1 MFSSFPLLKLISG
14 KMHWRHLDLE
24 TFYWGMP
31 WIPLDFMH
39 YVLQSFFDFYNFV
52 WAFCCTFK
60 IVPTNSSQ
68 NKKVFSWL
76 GLVLDWSSK
85 KWGSW
90 INQGSIKSLDF
101 FITFIFCFIF
111 MATSQPEKIRGWR
124 CSMNIWE
131 RKWPR
136 SMPNAPEKRYCINI
150 WNAYLLF

>member
-101 FITFIFCFIF
+101 LL
-111 MATSQPEKIRGWR
+111 
-124 CSMNIWE
+124 
-131 RKWPR
+131 
-136 SMPNAPEKRYCINI
+136 
-150 WNAYLLF
+150 LLFFVLFLWQLHNLRRSEVEDVVWTFGKGSDPGLCQMLLKKDIA